1 MTRKVVTTFYKALPA
16 GDKHRLNLSLF
27 RSEPKHSDNMK
38 ALLILLLLVETLAA
52 YTQEHRVVKIKSLQS
67 KPIVEVTLNGKKA
80 YFIIDTGADI
90 SVINAAVA
98 EKYGFETVKDYSG
111 YTAKGISNHDEKFM
125 KVKNA
130 LVLLDSVQMRTEFF
144 AFDME
149 HLAKSIEER
158 TTYRVV
164 GIIGADL
171 LVRYGFVID
180 YGTRMLRLALK

>member
-1 MTRKVVTTFYKALPA
+1 MRKVVTTFYNPLPE
-16 GDKHRLNLSLF
+16 GDKHGLNLPLF
-27 RSEPKHSDNMK
+27 RSEPKNSDDMK
-38 ALLILLLLVETLAA
+38 TLLTLLILFGTLAA
-52 YTQEHRVVKIKSLQS
+52 YTQEYRLIKIKSMQS

-90 SVINAAVA
+90 SVLNAAVA
-98 EKYGFETVKDYSG
+98 EKYGFETLKDYSD
-111 YTAKGISNHDEKFM
+111 YTAKGITNQDEKFM

-130 LVLLDSVQMRTEFF
+130 LVLLDSVQMRTDFF

-158 TTYRVV
+158 TTYRIV

-171 LVRYGFVID
+171 LMRYGFVID
-180 YGTRMLRLALK
+180 YGTRMIRLALK

>member
-1 MTRKVVTTFYKALPA
+1 MRKAVTTFYNALPR
-16 GDKHRLNLSLF
+16 GDKQYVSLALF
-27 RSEPKHSDNMK
+27 RSEPKNSDNMK
-38 ALLILLLLVETLAA
+38 ALLTLLLLAETLAA
-52 YTQEHRVVKIKSLQS
+52 FSQEQHIVKIKSLQS
-67 KPIVEVTLNGKKA
+67 KPIVEVTLNGMKA

-90 SVINAAVA
+90 SVINSAMA

-111 YTAKGISNHDEKFM
+111 YTAKGITNHDEKFM
-125 KVKNA
+125 KVRNA
-130 LVLLDSVQMRTEFF
+130 LVLLDSIQMRTEFF

-171 LVRYGFVID
+171 LMRYGFVID
-180 YGTRMLRLALK
+180 YGTRMIRLALK